1 MPTIITRGVASARG
15 AGTFALVPP
24 VPLPPPPPGPPP
36 PPPPPGPGPT
46 VQTVVFNG
54 SGSWTAPLDVVAEQI
69 FDLFI
74 AGGQYGETPGQWI
87 NAVGLANPFY
97 SAEGTS
103 QAGSPSAFYTYAQVG
118 AIGDA
123 LFAQIN
129 AGAPAERTFSYTQI
143 LNFYN
148 PNTGG
153 YYDSPQPSGTITT
166 RGFAY
171 IGGGAW
177 DNRSNAPVQ
186 GIGNGWF
193 IGGEKYFPPQVNDG
207 TPSSAFG
214 YTVQGGTQANPSPVE
229 YFGTNSI
236 IPGQTYQI
244 IVGSIFGSVSFR
256 FIQG

>member
-24 VPLPPPPPGPPP
+24 VPLPPPPPSPTPP
-36 PPPPPGPGPT
+36 PPPPPGP
-46 VQTVVFNG
+46 VLQTVTFTN
-54 SGSWTAPLDVVAEQI
+54 SGSWTAPAGVSSISNLGV
-69 FDLFI
+69 F
-74 AGGQYGETPGQWI
+74 GGQFITTAGVWLNTVAVATP
-87 NAVGLANPFY
+87 VY
-97 SAEGTS
+97 SATGTS

-129 AGAPAERTFSYTQI
+129 AGAPAERSFSYTQVVT
-143 LNFYN
+143 LYN

-153 YYDSPQPSGTITT
+153 YYNNDQPSGTITT

-193 IGGEKYFPPQVNDG
+193 IGGEKYFPPEPQDG

-214 YTVQGGTQANPSPVE
+214 FTAPGGTQGDPSPSVGAS
-229 YFGTNSI
+229 FVSVT
-236 IPGQTYQI
+236 PGQTYT
-244 IVGSIFGSVSFR
+244 IVVGQAGGAVTFQFV
-256 FIQG
+256 QG